1 MISSMTSYARSEKI
15 NENIKIFVEARTYN
29 SRFLDISLKI
39 SSDFTDLEEIIKK
52 RISAVISRGRVEIK
66 FHIEDLS
73 ENDALFYLDYAK
85 AKAYYN
91 MYEKLKNELGL
102 SEEIKI
108 EQILK
113 SEGVIKKN
121 DKKDNSKYLGLLN
134 EVMDEMLSDL
144 VKMRKVEGEV
154 IYNDFCERL
163 TFIEVLMKEIES
175 ESENA
180 AKEYFDKLNLKI
192 KELVCSSD
200 MEIDKARLAQ
210 EAAFLADKTD
220 VSEEILRIKS
230 HLVQFKKYMDSNN
243 PPGRNLNF
251 LLQELHREIN
261 TLGVKQGNVLISK
274 NCVEIKSE
282 LEKLREQVQNVE

>member
-15 NENIKIFVEARTYN
+15 DENVKLFAEARTYN
-29 SRFLDISLKI
+29 SRFLDIALKI
-39 SSDFTDLEEIIKK
+39 SSDFADLEEVIKK
-52 RISAVISRGRVEIK
+52 KIAAVISRGRVEIK

-73 ENDALFYLDYAK
+73 ESDALFYIDYDK
-85 AKAYYN
+85 AAAYFR
-91 MYEKLKNELGL
+91 MYEKLRNELGL
-102 SEEIKI
+102 SEEVKM

-113 SEGVIKKN
+113 SEGVMKKN
-121 DKKDNSKYLGLLN
+121 DRRDNSKYLGLLN

-154 IYNDFCERL
+154 IYNNFCERL
-163 TFIEVLMKEIES
+163 SFIESLIKEIEA

-180 AKEYFDKLNLKI
+180 AKEYFSKLSLKI
-192 KELVCSSD
+192 KELVSSAD
-200 MEIDKARLAQ
+200 MEIDQTRLAQ

-220 VSEEILRIKS
+220 VSEEILRIRS
-230 HLVQFKKYMDSNN
+230 HLAQFRKYMDGST

>member
-1 MISSMTSYARSEKI
+1 MISSMTSYARSEKSVD
-15 NENIKIFVEARTYN
+15 NVKIFIEARTYN
-29 SRFLDISLKI
+29 SRFLDIALKI
-39 SSDFTDLEEIIKK
+39 SSDFADLEEIIKK
-52 RISAVISRGRVEIK
+52 RVSAVISRGRVEIK

-73 ENDALFYLDYAK
+73 ENDALFYLDYDRAR
-85 AKAYYN
+85 AYYN

-102 SEEIKI
+102 SEEVKM
-108 EQILK
+108 EQILR
-113 SEGVIKKN
+113 SEGVLKKN
-121 DKKDNSKYLGLLN
+121 DRKDNSKYLGLLN
-134 EVMDEMLSDL
+134 EVMDEMLYDL

-163 TFIEVLMKEIES
+163 STIESLVKEIET
-175 ESENA
+175 ESENG
-180 AKEYFDKLNLKI
+180 AKEYYNKLSLRI
-192 KELVCSSD
+192 KELVASSD
-200 MEIDKARLAQ
+200 IEIDQTRLAQ

-230 HLVQFKKYMDSNN
+230 HLVQYKKYMESNN

>member
-1 MISSMTSYARSEKI
+1 MISSMTSYARSEKT
-15 NENIKIFVEARTYN
+15 NENVKIFIEARTYN
-29 SRFLDISLKI
+29 SRFLDIALKI
-39 SSDFTDLEEIIKK
+39 SSDFADLEEVIKK
-52 RISAVISRGRVEIK
+52 KISTVVSRGRLEIK
-66 FHIEDLS
+66 FHIEDLTES
-73 ENDALFYLDYAK
+73 NALFYLDYEK

-108 EQILK
+108 DQILK

-121 DKKDNSKYLGLLN
+121 EKKDNSKYLGLLN
-134 EVMDEMLSDL
+134 EVMDEMLTDL

-154 IYNDFCERL
+154 IYNDFCERISL
-163 TFIEVLMKEIES
+163 IEALIKEIEA

-180 AKEYFDKLNLKI
+180 AKEYFNRLSLKI
-192 KELVCSSD
+192 KELVSSSD
-200 MEIDKARLAQ
+200 MEIDQTRLAQ

-230 HLVQFKKYMDSNN
+230 HLVQFKKYMDADN

>member
-1 MISSMTSYARSEKI
+1 
-15 NENIKIFVEARTYN
+15 
-29 SRFLDISLKI
+29 
-39 SSDFTDLEEIIKK
+39 
-52 RISAVISRGRVEIK
+52 
-66 FHIEDLS
+66 
-73 ENDALFYLDYAK
+73 
-85 AKAYYN
+85 
-91 MYEKLKNELGL
+91 MYEKLRNELGL
-102 SEEIKI
+102 SEEVKM

-113 SEGVIKKN
+113 SEGVMKKN
-121 DKKDNSKYLGLLN
+121 DRRDNSKYLGLLN

-163 TFIEVLMKEIES
+163 SFIESLIKEIEA

-180 AKEYFDKLNLKI
+180 AKEYFSKLSLKI
-192 KELVCSSD
+192 KELVSSAD
-200 MEIDKARLAQ
+200 MEIDQTRLAQ

-220 VSEEILRIKS
+220 VSEEILRIRS
-230 HLVQFKKYMDSNN
+230 HLAQFRKYMDGST